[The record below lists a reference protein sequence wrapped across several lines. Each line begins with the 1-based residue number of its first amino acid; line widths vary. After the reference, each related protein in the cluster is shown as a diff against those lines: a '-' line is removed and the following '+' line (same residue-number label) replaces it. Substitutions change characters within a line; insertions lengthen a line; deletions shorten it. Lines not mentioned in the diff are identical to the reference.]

1 MVEKETLGIKDF
13 ESLEIAFFFF
23 QIKVN
28 NQVYFIFP
36 GVITYKDN
44 SSVWSSIVLH
54 TYVKFPH

>member
-44 SSVWSSIVLH
+44 SSV
-54 TYVKFPH
+54 